1 MKKIAL
7 IFAFILLLFVGV
19 SIATN
24 PHVPRGPVIVA
35 DLSFTAQT
43 SGFGPTTIFT
53 PTDSGIY
60 RVAIYGESSDQLGSF
75 TATMTWTDD
84 FGSNFKFLSNE
95 GFPGQGSRIVFAT
108 AGNPITITTSPSL
121 STGATY
127 NTFVIV
133 EQL

>member
-1 MKKIAL
+1 MKKLAL
-7 IFAFILLLFVGV
+7 FLAFLLLLFVGV

-24 PHVPRGPVIVA
+24 PHVPRGPVIVS

-43 SGFGPTTIFT
+43 SGFGPATVFT
-53 PTDSGIY
+53 PTDSGLY
-60 RVAIYGESSDQLGSF
+60 RVVIYGESSDQLGTFSV
-75 TATMTWTDD
+75 TMTWTDD
-84 FGSNFKFLSNE
+84 FGANFKILSNE